1 MQLNS
6 IRNCKKK
13 KALLVAKNRGLQL
26 NQAKILRIYPIV
38 LKKKKKSSQT
48 KFYIQLN
55 SIIYIYYWFQK
66 IEDCCLTK
74 QKYFQCKIYN
84 KLLRRKTY
92 PNYILHSLQDQ
103 LS

>member
-13 KALLVAKNRGLQL
+13 KN
-26 NQAKILRIYPIV
+26 
-38 LKKKKKSSQT
+38 
-48 KFYIQLN
+48 
-55 SIIYIYYWFQK
+55 YWLQK
-66 IEDCCLTK
+66 IEDYNLTK
-74 QKYFQCKIYN
+74 QKYFECKICN
-84 KLLRRKTY
+84 KLLCKKTY